1 MDPFT
6 TIFLFLLGAIIGSF
20 LTVCIYRIPLGR
32 EDIREE
38 ILEAGEEI
46 PLPDNIKAE
55 EKLSVGFPKRSF
67 CPSCGAQ
74 LEWYHNIPLFSWL
87 FLLGKCAFC
96 KSKIPFRYFFVEL
109 LTASA
114 AILSYSYFGATLEA
128 FLVFV
133 FLASLI
139 VMSFIDIDYYILPD
153 IITLP
158 GATIGLLIAGINEF
172 TPFFGEPFSADLLDA
187 LFGVLAGAGTLY
199 LVSEVYFRLRKIE
212 GLGHG

>member
-6 TIFLFLLGAIIGSF
+6 TIFLFCLGAIIGSF

-46 PLPDNIKAE
+46 PIPENIKE
-55 EKLSVGFPKRSF
+55 QGNLGIGFPKRSF

-96 KSKIPFRYFFVEL
+96 KSKIPFRYFFVEF
-109 LTASA
+109 LTASSA
-114 AILSYSYFGATLEA
+114 VLCYFQFGLTLES
-128 FLVFV
+128 FLVFI

-139 VMSFIDIDYYILPD
+139 VMSFIDIDLLYFTRYYY
-153 IITLP
+153 TFRHNYW
-158 GATIGLLIAGINEF
+158 INICWN
-172 TPFFGEPFSADLLDA
+172 
-187 LFGVLAGAGTLY
+187 
-199 LVSEVYFRLRKIE
+199 K
-212 GLGHG
+212 